1 MKQCEWERFHK
12 LLNDNNLWSKLD
24 QENKHSL
31 LSAVSTALFFTSV
44 HSDAVKKMI
53 KDYLISQMQHEKCQW
68 MSDMSASHR
77 DSFIKNPEQPWFE
90 DILLQIVSEL
100 FKTRIELFY
109 VSPRGLSTKLFFQKT
124 SKKIRIARYSCMFYA
139 AVFRHS
145 LRGKASFAKFLIHNI
160 INTVLGEQ
168 RLQNYDKM
176 YPNDQLNLL
185 ENRNPIVSNTIESGG
200 TFDDFS
206 ASYVNA
212 NLRSFSSMESS
223 AKHKFSFKWSR
234 STNPLAEESQPCT
247 KFIMLDSLFDLN
259 PKGPL
264 AHLPLTRGDKGKSE
278 TLATGLP
285 LEKNQSI
292 NSQSSQSDVFEV
304 IELTTREISPPKHNI
319 QLTGL
324 SKIVNNGFETLAKE
338 VEKNQLSSIFGF
350 VDNRDSQEKETKP
363 TWKLESQVHSKKPL
377 RSKLKATVESFVPN
391 KALESIFV
399 ELPRLKCYSQPISQT
414 LTEDLNLR
422 NEMFLQNLSII
433 KTPLLL
439 KSHPLKEAFTTL
451 NKFSFQKS
459 AKQTTLSS
467 QRIRINYDGPSE
479 SIRDYEIRSI
489 DKSDHSSKTIAQDFY
504 ELSHDIL
511 KNERDEVI
519 ETEARIGVLKFFDE
533 KNGYGFITVKGES
546 DKFDVFVY
554 RKDLLKAKI
563 KMDTIRQV
571 KKGAV
576 LTFCF
581 QVCHYVGR
589 HNVSRKAKNIKLCT
603 EKLEPSI
610 TTRFD
615 IQ

>member
-100 FKTRIELFY
+100 FQTRIELFY

-124 SKKIRIARYSCMFYA
+124 SKKIRIARHSCMFYA
-139 AVFRHS
+139 AVFRQS

-185 ENRNPIVSNTIESGG
+185 ENRNPIVSDTIESGG
-200 TFDDFS
+200 NLDDFS

-212 NLRSFSSMESS
+212 SLRSFSSMESS

-285 LEKNQSI
+285 
-292 NSQSSQSDVFEV
+292 
-304 IELTTREISPPKHNI
+304 
-319 QLTGL
+319 
-324 SKIVNNGFETLAKE
+324 
-338 VEKNQLSSIFGF
+338 
-350 VDNRDSQEKETKP
+350 
-363 TWKLESQVHSKKPL
+363 
-377 RSKLKATVESFVPN
+377 
-391 KALESIFV
+391 
-399 ELPRLKCYSQPISQT
+399 
-414 LTEDLNLR
+414 
-422 NEMFLQNLSII
+422 
-433 KTPLLL
+433 
-439 KSHPLKEAFTTL
+439 
-451 NKFSFQKS
+451 
-459 AKQTTLSS
+459 
-467 QRIRINYDGPSE
+467 
-479 SIRDYEIRSI
+479 
-489 DKSDHSSKTIAQDFY
+489 
-504 ELSHDIL
+504 
-511 KNERDEVI
+511 
-519 ETEARIGVLKFFDE
+519 
-533 KNGYGFITVKGES
+533 
-546 DKFDVFVY
+546 
-554 RKDLLKAKI
+554 
-563 KMDTIRQV
+563 
-571 KKGAV
+571 
-576 LTFCF
+576 
-581 QVCHYVGR
+581 
-589 HNVSRKAKNIKLCT
+589 
-603 EKLEPSI
+603 
-610 TTRFD
+610 
-615 IQ
+615 

>member
-100 FKTRIELFY
+100 FQTRIELFY

-124 SKKIRIARYSCMFYA
+124 SKKIRIARHSCMFYA
-139 AVFRHS
+139 AVFRQS

-185 ENRNPIVSNTIESGG
+185 ENRNPIVSDTIESGG
-200 TFDDFS
+200 NLDDFS

-212 NLRSFSSMESS
+212 SLRSFSSMESS

-479 SIRDYEIRSI
+479 SIKDYEIRSI